1 MTAQASSAVPAVRN
15 VLVIMADQHR
25 FDAGGWAGDRW
36 VATPHLDGLAAE
48 SVIFDRAYTPSP
60 VCVPAR
66 QSLLTGR
73 YPHAHGAITNRQ
85 PMHPGETTLGH
96 LASAHGI
103 ATGAIGKMHFVGR
116 DRHQG
121 FGERWDYEDYARL
134 EPDAAGDAASG
145 MASCGSYG
153 KRTEGTFLPTLPAT
167 NPLDAAYLAG
177 PSPFPA

>member
-73 YPHAHGAITNRQ
+73 YPHAHGAITNTA
-85 PMHPGETTLGH
+85 PLNSGERTAGH
-96 LASAHGI
+96 LAAENGF
-103 ATGAIGKMHFVGR
+103 ATGAVGKMHLVGE

-121 FGERWDYEDYARL
+121 FAVRWDREEYGAE
-134 EPDAAGDAASG
+134 EPAAD
-145 MASCGSYG
+145 
-153 KRTEGTFLPTLPAT
+153 R
-167 NPLDAAYLAG
+167 
-177 PSPFPA
+177 